1 MEGKDILEKLVNM
14 SRQNSFKEKP
24 GDHPATKLLFTENTH
39 SEASVETHRTNGQ
52 DQKIVSQI
60 LM

>member
-1 MEGKDILEKLVNM
+1 MEGKDILEKLNE
-14 SRQNSFKEKP
+14 FCLLIFTTEKP
-24 GDHPATKLLFTENTH
+24 GDHPATKLLFTEHSH

-52 DQKIVSQI
+52 DQKIVSKM